1 MLCKP
6 IVRNKFIHQSEIIL
20 ILKYNAFGQIQ
31 IENNESHV
39 HKNVKDLDKFENES
53 HDGFWC

>member
-20 ILKYNAFGQIQ
+20 ILKYIAFGQIQ
-31 IENNESHV
+31 MENNESHV
-39 HKNVKDLDKFENES
+39 HKNVKDLDKFENEIP
-53 HDGFWC
+53 DGFWC